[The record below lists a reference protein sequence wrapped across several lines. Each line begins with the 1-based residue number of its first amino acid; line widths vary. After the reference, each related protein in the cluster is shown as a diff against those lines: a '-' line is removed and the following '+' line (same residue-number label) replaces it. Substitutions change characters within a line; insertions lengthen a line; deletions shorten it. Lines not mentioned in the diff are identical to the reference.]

1 MRNSWALLDFGNLT
15 AKGSQQYIDTDE
27 AYGFD
32 SDVSNGAALSEGDYC
47 LVARRSSRSGSPVP
61 NFITLITDIVCLDT
75 GEPYSKVTEICP
87 SCRSSG
93 IKPRTSPKYIHLKWR
108 CQQCRQQFPDPAQ
121 RVTAVRRY
129 RAVYSKH
136 RIDVTSGRFQLS
148 VSDLAAAE
156 IRSPTATARPQ
167 LSIRRIDIAKLIDLK
182 ALAKSF
188 GDGRFIGSRAL
199 TYDREISFLSI
210 EQRAPGTRTISEG
223 TSGYNAHEST
233 LVQDFSGWLLASGV
247 LTDLP
252 QRMSIPSG
260 VKQTFFVDLWIPSRR
275 EIVEAKVGRFARD
288 VIRMGIGQVLDYCH
302 LANQQLEHTDAFK
315 PALLLDER
323 PPEELVDLISSL
335 GISLYFRTEQGF
347 TYLPQDLSAL
357 EYRKTTRASTSGR

>member
-1 MRNSWALLDFGNLT
+1 VRNSWALLDFGNLT
-15 AKGSQQYIDTDE
+15 AKGSQQYVDTDE

-47 LVARRSSRSGSPVP
+47 LVTRRSSRSGSPVP
-61 NFITLITDIVCLDT
+61 HFIALIADIVCLDT
-75 GEPYSKVTEICP
+75 GEPYSKITEICP
-87 SCRSSG
+87 SCQSSG
-93 IKPRTSPKYIHLKWR
+93 IKPRTSPKYVNLKWR
-108 CQQCRQQFPDPAQ
+108 CQQCRHQFPDPAQ
-121 RVTAVRRY
+121 RVAAVRRY

-167 LSIRRIDIAKLIDLK
+167 LSIRRIDIAKLIDLNE
-182 ALAKSF
+182 LAKDF
-188 GDGRFIGSRAL
+188 GDERLIGSRAL
-199 TYDREISFLSI
+199 AYAPEISFLSI
-210 EQRAPGTRTISEG
+210 EQRVPGTRKISEG
-223 TSGYNAHEST
+223 TSRYNAHEST
-233 LVQDFSGWLLASGV
+233 LVQDFASWLLASGV

-260 VKQTFFVDLWIPSRR
+260 VKQTFFADLWIPSRR

-302 LANQQLEHTDAFK
+302 LANQQLDHTDAFK

-323 PPEELVDLISSL
+323 PPEELVGLISSL

-347 TYLPQDLSAL
+347 KYLPQDLRTL
-357 EYRKTTRASTSGR
+357 EYQ